1 MKFLLISLGG
11 IGRTVL
17 TTPVIR
23 CLKQQL
29 KDAELHYLTLPANRI
44 ILENNPYI
52 DQLHFVDKNSSQLVD
67 SLKELQFDHVI
78 DLQANA
84 ASKQIS
90 RQLQLPV
97 HTYRQLK
104 LQSAVFTTLKWNVM
118 PRDLHLVDRFMETV
132 VAFGVEN
139 DGKGL
144 DYFIPQPDEVSVN
157 DIPASHQLGYIAMVI
172 GSSKFTKRMTA
183 LKIREFCQAIDHPV
197 MLLGGKEQYQAAEAI
212 ASFDPVKIYNA
223 CGKFN
228 LNESADLLK
237 KSRLVISHDTGLM
250 HIAAALKKTLIVTWG
265 STTPSLGATPYYG
278 SHHLQM
284 NKKAF
289 DNIQVN
295 QLWCRPCTTKGRSA
309 CPQGH
314 FKCMKKMPVDLLLSG
329 VKVRLAEKNR

>member
-23 CLKQQL
+23 CLKQQV
-29 KDAELHYLTLPANRI
+29 KDAELHYLTLPANKI

-52 DQLHFVDKNSSQLVD
+52 DKLHFFNKNSLQLVD
-67 SLKELQFDHVI
+67 ALKELQFDHVI
-78 DLQANA
+78 DLQADA
-84 ASKQIS
+84 ASKQMS
-90 RQLQLPV
+90 SQLHLPV
-97 HTYRQLK
+97 LTYRQLK
-104 LQSAVFTTLKWNVM
+104 FQSAVFTTLKWNVM
-118 PRDLHLVDRFMETV
+118 PKDLHLVDRFMETV
-132 VAFGVEN
+132 MAFGVEN

-144 DYFIPQPDEVSVN
+144 DYFIPQQDEVKVN

-183 LKIREFCQAIDHPV
+183 MKIREFCQAIDHPV
-197 MLLGGKEQYQAAEAI
+197 MLLGGKEEYQTAEAI

-250 HIAAALKKTLIVTWG
+250 QVAAALKKPLIVTWG

-278 SHHLQM
+278 SHYLQM
-284 NKKAF
+284 NQKAF
-289 DNIQVN
+289 DNIHVN
-295 QLWCRPCTTKGRSA
+295 QLWCRPCTTIGRSA